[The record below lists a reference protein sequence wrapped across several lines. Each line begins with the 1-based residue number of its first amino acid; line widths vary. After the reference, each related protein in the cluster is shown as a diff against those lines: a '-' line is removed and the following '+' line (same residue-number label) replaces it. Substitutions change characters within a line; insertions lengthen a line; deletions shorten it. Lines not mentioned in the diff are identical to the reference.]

1 LNFGFPL
8 WLHRRRN
15 LFRAPY
21 NPIKLG
27 AARNKLPAAAA
38 FAPHTP
44 NDYYDCCRIDSVSH
58 NAAADFMRG

>member
-1 LNFGFPL
+1 LDFLCGYIGGEIYSARPI
-8 WLHRRRN
+8 
-15 LFRAPY
+15 